1 MPSLLGRPSLARAAV
16 VTAGTAVGLVA
27 LLSAKASTTPAPE
40 RVALGSRVPPG
51 GQAAAGPAPS
61 APAPGPSSAPTT
73 RATGGAHPST
83 SPSAHAGPATTAG
96 SARRTVTGP
105 VVQTDYGPVQVKVV
119 AQGHKILDVVAVQ
132 TPNGDRHSEEVAA
145 YAVPILH
152 HEALAA
158 QSANI
163 DAVSGATY
171 TSIGYAQSLQA
182 ALDALS
188 R

>member
-27 LLSAKASTTPAPE
+27 LLSAKASTSPAPA

-51 GQAAAGPAPS
+51 GQAATGSVPSSSNGPAS
-61 APAPGPSSAPTT
+61 G
-73 RATGGAHPST
+73 ATAAAQPST
-83 SPSAHAGPATTAG
+83 SSSAHAGSTAAAA
-96 SARRTVTGP
+96 ARRSATGP
-105 VVQTDYGPVQVKVV
+105 VVETDYGPVQVKVV

-152 HEALAA
+152 QEALAA
-158 QSANI
+158 QSAAI
-163 DAVSGATY
+163 DAVSGATF

-188 R
+188 K

>member
-1 MPSLLGRPSLARAAV
+1 VPSLLGRPSLARAAV

-27 LLSAKASTTPAPE
+27 LLSAKASTTAAPE

-51 GQAAAGPAPS
+51 GQSAPGPAPS
-61 APAPGPSSAPTT
+61 DPSPGSSSGPTT
-73 RATGGAHPST
+73 RATAGPHPSA
-83 SPSAHAGPATTAG
+83 SSSAHARSAAPPA

-152 HEALAA
+152 QEALAA
-158 QSANI
+158 QSAQI

>member
-1 MPSLLGRPSLARAAV
+1 MPSLLGRPSMARAAV

-27 LLSAKASTTPAPE
+27 LLSAKASISPAPE

-51 GQAAAGPAPS
+51 GQAAPGSAPSSSPTARATAGP
-61 APAPGPSSAPTT
+61 
-73 RATGGAHPST
+73 RPST
-83 SPSAHAGPATTAG
+83 SSSAHAGSAATAG

-119 AQGHKILDVVAVQ
+119 AQGHRILDVVAVQ
-132 TPNGDRHSEEVAA
+132 TPNGDRHSEEVSA

-152 HEALAA
+152 QEVLAA
-158 QSANI
+158 QSAKI
-163 DAVSGATY
+163 DAVSGATF

>member
-1 MPSLLGRPSLARAAV
+1 MPSLLGRPSMARAAV

-27 LLSAKASTTPAPE
+27 LLSAKASTSPAPAP
-40 RVALGSRVPPG
+40 VALGSRVPPG
-51 GQAAAGPAPS
+51 GQASQPPAPS
-61 APAPGPSSAPTT
+61 APATQPSAAPGGGPTSHA
-73 RATGGAHPST
+73 RPST
-83 SPSAHAGPATTAG
+83 SSSAGAG

-119 AQGHKILDVVAVQ
+119 AQGHRILDVVAVQ

-152 HEALAA
+152 QEALTA
-158 QSANI
+158 QSAQI